1 MSNKDQHV
9 DERSLRL
16 FVNLADELHF
26 GRAAAKCHMS
36 ASAATR
42 MIQRLESG
50 LGVHLLERDNR
61 SVLLTRSGQHL
72 LVYARDALQ
81 RWQALLGEIQER
93 GSSLSGVLRMY
104 CSVTAS
110 YSVLAEI
117 LPAVRSHYPGIEI
130 HVNTGDQALALDRVE
145 RGQEHLAIAAHPQ
158 QLSGKLDFQPLA
170 RSPLVCVA
178 PVIPCQ
184 VRDML
189 VGGGALDWSTV
200 PVIIAQGGLARTR
213 LEQWFREQGVK
224 PRVYAYVSGH
234 EAIVSL
240 VALGFGLAVV
250 PQLVL
255 DSSPL
260 RDRVAVVPQGP
271 QLESFD
277 IGLVAR
283 RQSQRDPLV
292 RAVWDLAGQHGYTGV
307 HERRDTV
314 VAPEQD

>member
-1 MSNKDQHV
+1 MDV
-9 DERSLRL
+9 DGKSLRL
-16 FVNLADELHF
+16 FVNLAEELHF
-26 GRAAAKCHMS
+26 GRAAIKSHMS

-42 MIQRLESG
+42 MIQRLESD
-50 LGVHLLERDNR
+50 LGTMLLERDNR
-61 SVLLTRSGQHL
+61 RVLLTRSGQQF

-81 RWQALLGEIQER
+81 RWQSLQGELQER
-93 GSSLSGVLRMY
+93 QASLSGALRLY

-117 LPAVRSHYPGIEI
+117 LPAVRRHYPGIEI
-130 HVNTGDQALALDRVE
+130 HVNTGDQALALSRVE
-145 RGQEHLAIAAHPQ
+145 NGREDLVIAAHPGA
-158 QLSGKLDFQPLA
+158 LSDKLGFQTLA

-178 PVIPCQ
+178 PRIPCQ
-184 VRDML
+184 VCEILDS
-189 VGGGALDWSTV
+189 GHTLDWSAI

-213 LEQWFREQGVK
+213 FERWFEAQGIQ
-224 PRVYAYVSGH
+224 PLVYAYVSGH

-260 RDRVAVVPQGP
+260 QDRVAVLQQGP
-271 QLESFD
+271 ALESFD

-283 RQSQRDPLV
+283 RQCLLDPLV
-292 RAVWDLAGQHGYTGV
+292 RAVWDLAGQHRYTGA
-307 HERRDTV
+307 R
-314 VAPEQD
+314 EQPDSAAALPSN

>member
-1 MSNKDQHV
+1 M
-9 DERSLRL
+9 DEKSLRL
-16 FVNLADELHF
+16 FVHLADELHF
-26 GRAAAKCHMS
+26 GRAAAKSHMS

-42 MIQRLESG
+42 MIQRLESD
-50 LGVHLLERDNR
+50 LGVTLLERDNR
-61 SVLLTRSGQHL
+61 SVLLTRSGQQFL
-72 LVYARDALQ
+72 AYAGDALQ
-81 RWQALLGEIQER
+81 RWQTMLGGLQER
-93 GSSLSGVLRMY
+93 QGVPSGALKMY

-117 LPAVRSHYPGIEI
+117 LPAVRRHYPGIEI

-145 RGQEHLAIAAHPQ
+145 KGREDLVIAARPRV
-158 QLSGKLDFQPLA
+158 LSGKLAFQTLA

-178 PVIPCQ
+178 PVISCQ
-184 VRDML
+184 VRSML
-189 VGGGALDWSTV
+189 DSESPLDWSTV

-213 LEQWFREQGVK
+213 FEQWFRAQGIE
-224 PRVYAYVSGH
+224 PLVYAYASGH

-260 RDRVAVVPQGP
+260 QGRVAIVQQGP

-283 RQSQRDPLV
+283 RQSLRDPLV
-292 RAVWDLAGQHGYTGV
+292 SAVWDLAGQHRYTG
-307 HERRDTV
+307 RYQPRDTA
-314 VAPEQD
+314 VAQVQDR

>member
-1 MSNKDQHV
+1 M

-26 GRAAAKCHMS
+26 GRAATRSHMS

-42 MIQRLESG
+42 MIQRLESE
-50 LGVHLLERDNR
+50 LGVNLLERDNR
-61 SVLLTRSGQHL
+61 RVLLTRNGQHL
-72 LVYARDALQ
+72 LAYARDTLQ
-81 RWQALLGEIQER
+81 RWQTLLGEIQAR
-93 GSSLSGVLRMY
+93 GNTLTGALRMY

-117 LPAVRSHYPGIEI
+117 LPAVRRYYPGIEI

-145 RGQEHLAIAAHPQ
+145 RGREDLVIAAHPQ
-158 QLSGKLDFQPLA
+158 ELPGKLDFQPLA

-178 PVIPCQ
+178 PVIPCL

-189 VGGGALDWSTV
+189 ASEGALDWSKV
-200 PVIIAQGGLARTR
+200 PVIIGQGGLARTR
-213 LEQWFREQGVK
+213 FEQWFQQQGIK
-224 PRVYAYVSGH
+224 PLVYAYVSGH

-260 RDRVAVVPQGP
+260 QDRVAVVQHGP
-271 QLESFD
+271 QLDSFD

-283 RQSQRDPLV
+283 RQSLKDPLV
-292 RAVWDLAGQHGYTGV
+292 RAVWDLAGQQGYTGL
-307 HERRDTV
+307 HQWRDSAV
-314 VAPEQD
+314 SPEQD